1 MERAVFRVGMY
12 LDGAEDARTTLHSRP
27 HLGQASID
35 PSHSRR
41 RVTTHRTM
49 ACAGGETDEE
59 DADRQT
65 LLDHL
70 MEGQYSNPVRIVAF
84 NTVEGWSRDVT
95 DDIADELRQRCADE
109 GEMAAAL
116 AEFLDRS

>member
-1 MERAVFRVGMY
+1 MRRSPSIVPDHDVY
-12 LDGAEDARTTLHSRP
+12 LVLNRYGS
-27 HLGQASID
+27 GVSW
-35 PSHSRR
+35 
-41 RVTTHRTM
+41 
-49 ACAGGETDEE
+49 CETDEE

-95 DDIADELRQRCADE
+95 DDIAEELRQRCADE
-109 GEMAAAL
+109 GQLPASL
-116 AEFLDRS
+116 LEFLDQHGGWTARVTGKL